1 MSLKDWER
9 DVINRQRN
17 IVFPDT
23 VLNEARFYRN
33 IASGQA
39 LNRPMLKLGVVA
51 LLLYLFVFDSAGLA
65 GAIADLL
72 KNKDLSF
79 FVIDLESFMW
89 LSGSLLFWGT
99 VVSRGLFP
107 SPKSRRVRRGYPG
120 HRFSS
125 CWSRSSPR
133 FRLNA

>member
-1 MSLKDWER
+1 MPLKDWER

-39 LNRPMLKLGVVA
+39 LYRPMLKLSVAA

-72 KNKDLSF
+72 HEKYPENFLPDLISC
-79 FVIDLESFMW
+79 IW
-89 LSGSLLFWGT
+89 LSGSLSFWA
-99 VVSRGLFP
+99 VVASNGLFS
-107 SPKSRRVRRGYPG
+107 SPKLRRIRRGY
-120 HRFSS
+120 R
-125 CWSRSSPR
+125 RSSIE
-133 FRLNA
+133 

>member
-39 LNRPMLKLGVVA
+39 IYHPILKAIVVA
-51 LLLYLFVFDSAGLA
+51 LLLYLFVFDAAALA
-65 GAIADLL
+65 GTIAHVLREDFPENLLPDLL
-72 KNKDLSF
+72 
-79 FVIDLESFMW
+79 SFMW
-89 LSGSLLFWGT
+89 LSGSLLYWA
-99 VVSRGLFP
+99 VVATKGLFP
-107 SPKSRRVRRGYPG
+107 APKPRRVRRGY
-120 HRFSS
+120 R
-125 CWSRSSPR
+125 RSSIQ
-133 FRLNA
+133 

>member
-1 MSLKDWER
+1 MSLKEWER

-39 LNRPMLKLGVVA
+39 IYRPILKVSAVA
-51 LLLYLFVFDSAGLA
+51 LLLYLFVFDSAALA
-65 GAIADLL
+65 GTIADLL
-72 KNKDLSF
+72 REKYPENFLPDLIYS
-79 FVIDLESFMW
+79 VW
-89 LSGSLLFWGT
+89 LSGSLLFWGI

-107 SPKSRRVRRGYPG
+107 APKPRRIRRGYRP
-120 HRFSS
+120 SS
-125 CWSRSSPR
+125 G
-133 FRLNA
+133 